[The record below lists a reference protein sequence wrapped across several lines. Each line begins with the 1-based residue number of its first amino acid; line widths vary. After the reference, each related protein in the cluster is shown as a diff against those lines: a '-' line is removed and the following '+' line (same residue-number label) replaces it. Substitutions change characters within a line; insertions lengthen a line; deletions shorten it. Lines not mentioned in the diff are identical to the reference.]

1 MKIAQ
6 TCQGDTLANLDQE
19 VPNVKKQQKNVMQ
32 TVKHASAK
40 IRGLAPGL
48 LPGFAQQPSCD
59 SPTIHNLARGHGR
72 DFLCGILTTTTTTVG
87 HAVFR
92 AD

>member
-48 LPGFAQQPSCD
+48 RRYVCGRFKVAAVGAVD
-59 SPTIHNLARGHGR
+59 SAI
-72 DFLCGILTTTTTTVG
+72 
-87 HAVFR
+87 
-92 AD
+92 

>member
-19 VPNVKKQQKNVMQ
+19 GPNVKKQQKYVMQ
-32 TVKHASAK
+32 TVKHALPK

-48 LPGFAQQPSCD
+48 LVPI
-59 SPTIHNLARGHGR
+59 SP
-72 DFLCGILTTTTTTVG
+72 
-87 HAVFR
+87 
-92 AD
+92 

>member
-6 TCQGDTLANLDQE
+6 TCQGDTHANLDQE
-19 VPNVKKQQKNVMQ
+19 SPNAKKQQKYVMQ

-48 LPGFAQQPSCD
+48 HISG
-59 SPTIHNLARGHGR
+59 TGEARN
-72 DFLCGILTTTTTTVG
+72 I
-87 HAVFR
+87 
-92 AD
+92 